1 MLDPHHHTA
10 LRIAGQRWKYAAA
23 RATAIR
29 DQLGISETQWAQML
43 DVLIDQPEA
52 EAAYPT
58 LVRRLRRLREVRA
71 GARGALCGA
80 ASHKTGLNRA

>member
-10 LRIAGQRWKYAAA
+10 LRIAGQHWKYAAT

-43 DVLIDQPEA
+43 DVLIDHAEV
-52 EAAYPT
+52 EAAYPA

-71 GARGALCGA
+71 GARV
-80 ASHKTGLNRA
+80 GLS